1 MKKYFFPIITS
12 FIIGTLI
19 AFFLISN
26 YENAESI
33 TISKNAKKIYYI
45 QKGVYSSKD
54 SMKKNMSAFS
64 YYIYNVEN
72 NKYYTY
78 IGLTSNKEN
87 ADKIKNYW
95 NKKGYD
101 IYIKEKTID
110 NKSFIT
116 ILNQY
121 DEILSKT
128 NDEGTI
134 VTINNQILSKYE
146 ELVNN
151 EY

>member
-1 MKKYFFPIITS
+1 MKKYFFPIIAS
-12 FIIGTLI
+12 FTIGTLI

-33 TISKNAKKIYYI
+33 TISKNAKNIYYI

-78 IGLTSNKEN
+78 IGITANKEN

-101 IYIKEKTID
+101 IYVKEKTID
-110 NKSFIT
+110 NKSFVT

-134 VTINNQILSKYE
+134 ITINN
-146 ELVNN
+146 
-151 EY
+151 